1 MSNISKMLD
10 YTQFEALGAI
20 VFLNFKNF
28 EIARLTFDP
37 RSFDMS
43 SRDADHYTTG
53 EMLEVGETWVRIV

>member
-1 MSNISKMLD
+1 MEVEDRWSNISKMLD

-43 SRDADHYTTG
+43 SRDADH
-53 EMLEVGETWVRIV
+53 